1 MCLCVIDPSQ
11 KKEGSER
18 LSKSREEVRY
28 NCLSLPFKMTMQL
41 SFHVCRFMRN
51 YYYLPFLCSLANH
64 RLVLAL
70 FANTKMEQ
78 CVVIIISLFS
88 FWKASFPHQ
97 HQILLITYQH
107 CVAVYIVWLYMKNSL
122 IRHCSLPLEKYL
134 FNFDYT
140 VNNKIIYGSR
150 FTNVLFII

>member
-51 YYYLPFLCSLANH
+51 YYYLPFLCSLVNH
-64 RLVLAL
+64 KLVLAL

-78 CVVIIISLFS
+78 CVVIIIYLFS
-88 FWKASFPHQ
+88 FWKAIFPTSTSNTADY
-97 HQILLITYQH
+97 IPTLCGCIH
-107 CVAVYIVWLYMKNSL
+107 CVAV
-122 IRHCSLPLEKYL
+122 HEK
-134 FNFDYT
+134 FFDPALLVT
-140 VNNKIIYGSR
+140 S
-150 FTNVLFII
+150 